1 MSLFR
6 REPAEVRRLR
16 YTPTL
21 LEELFATLREP
32 TQLGI
37 VLGAILG
44 ALGVALWRAG
54 NAYAGRKPPP
64 QDGFILPN
72 SDPGTQ

>member
-1 MSLFR
+1 MNHFR

-37 VLGAILG
+37 LLGAILG
-44 ALGVALWRAG
+44 AIGVALWRAG
-54 NAYAGRKPPP
+54 NAYAGRKPLPR
-64 QDGFILPN
+64 DGLVLPTN
-72 SDPGTQ
+72 KPNQ